1 MTRFYFNHYCVFSK
15 FQHQKL
21 SKLKKPYFPVYTQV
35 SQNPKA
41 ICEKLPVTVFEYPF
55 FNDAVPLVRPMNS
68 KRKELNLNGEPGFPN
83 PNPLK
88 LKGFIFHTSHCGSTL
103 LANMLGAS
111 KKTRIVSE
119 TEAINGLL
127 LSTVF
132 YNLEE
137 TILLKNLKTIIASYL
152 QPLGE
157 AEQVF
162 FKLTSWN
169 VFFIQLFQKAYP
181 EIPWI
186 FIDRKTE
193 EVVKSLLKSGRG
205 FVEWFYHPTTI
216 LQNYFLGE
224 KRQPE
229 SIEKYLLE
237 MVEAHKNCAFKA
249 PFGEN
254 LFLEYPSFLNEFED
268 KILPHFGLEYSE
280 KELQA
285 AQEIKKYDSKSF
297 PKKQFGSN

>member
-1 MTRFYFNHYCVFSK
+1 MFKTSYFPIYTEVSKNPVMVCGKLPSEVFS
-15 FQHQKL
+15 
-21 SKLKKPYFPVYTQV
+21 
-35 SQNPKA
+35 
-41 ICEKLPVTVFEYPF
+41 YPF
-55 FNDAVPLVRPMNS
+55 FNDAVSLFRERNTRKTIGFSDESDFQNS
-68 KRKELNLNGEPGFPN
+68 EQ
-83 PNPLK
+83 LK

-103 LANMLGAS
+103 LANMLGVS
-111 KKTRIVSE
+111 KSTRIISE

-127 LSTVF
+127 LSAVF

-137 TILLKNLKTIIASYL
+137 EVLLKNLKTIIAFYL

-157 AEQVF
+157 AEQVV

-169 VFFIQLFQKAYP
+169 VFFIPLFQKAYP
-181 EIPWI
+181 EVPWI

-224 KRQPE
+224 KRHTE
-229 SIEKYLLE
+229 SVEKYLSE
-237 MVEAHKNCAFKA
+237 MVEAHKNCAVKA
-249 PFGEN
+249 PFGKN

>member
-1 MTRFYFNHYCVFSK
+1 
-15 FQHQKL
+15 
-21 SKLKKPYFPVYTQV
+21 LKKKYFPVYTQV
-35 SQNPKA
+35 NRQPVA
-41 ICEKLPVTVFEYPF
+41 ICEKLPAEVFEYPF

-68 KRKELNLNGEPGFPN
+68 NRKELDLSAGHNFPKPDSLN
-83 PNPLK
+83 

-111 KKTRIVSE
+111 KKTRIISE

-127 LSTVF
+127 LSAVF

-137 TILLKNLKTIIASYL
+137 KVLLEYLKTIISAYL
-152 QPLGE
+152 KPLGE
-157 AEQVF
+157 AEKVI

-169 VFFIQLFQKAYP
+169 IFFIDLFQKAFP

-193 EVVKSLLKSGRG
+193 DVVQSLTKSGRG

-224 KRQPE
+224 KKQSE

-237 MVEAHKNCAFKA
+237 MVEAHKNCAVKA
-249 PFGEN
+249 HSEKN
-254 LFLEYPSFLNEFED
+254 LFLEYPSFLYEFEN

-280 KELQA
+280 KEVQA
-285 AQEIKKYDSKSF
+285 AAEIKKYDAKSF
-297 PKKQFGSN
+297 QKNLFNSN